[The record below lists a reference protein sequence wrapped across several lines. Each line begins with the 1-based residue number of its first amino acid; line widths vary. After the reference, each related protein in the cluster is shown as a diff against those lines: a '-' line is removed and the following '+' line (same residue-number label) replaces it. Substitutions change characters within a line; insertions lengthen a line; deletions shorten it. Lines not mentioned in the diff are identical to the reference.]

1 MNKLILKLTDNF
13 IYIYNCNKDNLIE
26 EQIPK
31 NIIKNSKII
40 DIEKF
45 IEELNNIIKK
55 NKLNNILIKNK
66 VNILIPSY
74 YNNTDKFLLDYTFK
88 ILNYYNYEFIKESDV
103 YNYLLDSDNIVI
115 NLWEK
120 QGEISYRE
128 KDKVITSYF
137 NINDN
142 IKKDVENIIVIN
154 NVNCNKINIQN
165 KNIIYLE
172 PNKHFMIYKLKEKFM
187 SN

>member
-1 MNKLILKLTDNF
+1 M
-13 IYIYNCNKDNLIE
+13 
-26 EQIPK
+26 
-31 NIIKNSKII
+31 
-40 DIEKF
+40 
-45 IEELNNIIKK
+45 
-55 NKLNNILIKNK
+55 
-66 VNILIPSY
+66 
-74 YNNTDKFLLDYTFK
+74 
-88 ILNYYNYEFIKESDV
+88 
-103 YNYLLDSDNIVI
+103 
-115 NLWEK
+115 WEK